1 MGASFQDLKRAKMKI
16 KICDFSGFRIHP
28 GHGFTFVRGDS
39 RQFTYYSNKVLT
51 YAMQKKNPR
60 KIAWTTVYRKLHKK
74 DSNADGERKKR
85 ARKIKIGQRAIADV
99 TLEAI
104 RAKKVQAPVRPAAPK
119 VAKPAP
125 KKTAAAKSRAAR
137 SAKLAAVRSQN
148 VQKNKPKAPKGGK

>member
-1 MGASFQDLKRAKMKI
+1 
-16 KICDFSGFRIHP
+16 
-28 GHGFTFVRGDS
+28 
-39 RQFTYYSNKVLT
+39 
-51 YAMQKKNPR
+51 MQ
-60 KIAWTTVYRKLHKK
+60 IAWTTVYRKLHKK

-125 KKTAAAKSRAAR
+125 KKTAAAKQSAGVKSRAAR

-148 VQKNKPKAPKGGK
+148 VQKNKPKAPKGGKGGR